1 MGGSARLLRLD
12 AGDGAGVSFHDYGPD
27 RGRAVRFVA
36 RLNTDGRS
44 VVIDDDDFHYDAML
58 KLDGDWPS
66 DAERMAYAEAVAAAL
81 NAAVIPCGKPTEA
94 PK

>member
-12 AGDGAGVSFHDYGPD
+12 AGYGGGAVSFHDFGPD
-27 RGRAVRFVA
+27 RSRAVRFVA
-36 RLNTDGRS
+36 RMNTDGRG
-44 VVIDDDDFHYDAML
+44 VVVDDDDFHYDALL
-58 KLDGDWPS
+58 KLSGDWPS

-81 NAAVIPCGKPTEA
+81 NAAVIPDGKSEA